1 MTPTSAHRAPRA
13 AHRGPRRSGLR
24 RARQSAQGAALAL
37 ALLVTVMGAEPGASA
52 HPGAH
57 GPHSPPGAVAA
68 SDEERAD
75 AAPGRTPWEQHTPT
89 PSLVP
94 ADATGEAGPTAT
106 PDGVLSAD
114 PASTSVPGDAAPE
127 GGAVAGS
134 TAAGAPQA
142 GGAARQANGCA
153 AQPSACGYPDASTT
167 GVPAGTVLRAVP
179 QELTSGPGWHYD
191 ERGWIVVDGDGA
203 VLEGITTTATVEVT
217 GRGAVVRASQIV
229 VAGEA
234 NGVALRHAQDVTIED
249 CEISGPTGSGP
260 QRLLV
265 GIKDVYGDA
274 TGAVIRRNDIW
285 HTSTGVQIDS
295 GLIEGNYIHDLGL
308 ASGDHLNG
316 TTSGGGTA
324 QLTIRGNTILN
335 PHPQTDAVSLFQD
348 FGPQANRLIE
358 GNLLA
363 GGGYTLYAGANSGKE
378 STATNISV
386 IGNRFARSYY
396 AQAGSYGPVTA
407 YTSGGGNK
415 WSGNVWDDD
424 GSTIPTPHG

>member
-1 MTPTSAHRAPRA
+1 MTPTSAPRSPRG
-13 AHRGPRRSGLR
+13 AHRGPRHTSRFR
-24 RARQSAQGAALAL
+24 TRQAAHGAALAL
-37 ALLVTVMGAEPGASA
+37 ALLVTVMGAEPAASA
-52 HPGAH
+52 HPGWH
-57 GPHSPPGAVAA
+57 GPRASAAATAA
-68 SDEERAD
+68 SDDDHAESEAARRPWQRHVPTP
-75 AAPGRTPWEQHTPT
+75 APGTPGA
-89 PSLVP
+89 S
-94 ADATGEAGPTAT
+94 TA

-114 PASTSVPGDAAPE
+114 PASTAAPDAAP
-127 GGAVAGS
+127 GATAAAPKGS
-134 TAAGAPQA
+134 TPEAAAPP
-142 GGAARQANGCA
+142 GGRGTRPANGCA
-153 AQPSACGYPDASTT
+153 AKPSSCGFPDASTT

-191 ERGWIVVDGDGA
+191 ERGWITVDGDGA
-203 VLEGITTTATVEVT
+203 VLEGITTTATVEVS

-229 VAGEA
+229 VSGEG
-234 NGVALRHAQDVTIED
+234 NGVSLRHAQDVTIED

-265 GIKDVYGDA
+265 GVKDVYGDS
-274 TGAVIRRNDIW
+274 TGSVIRRNDIW

-308 ASGDHLNG
+308 AEGDHLNG
-316 TTSGGGTA
+316 TTSGGGAT

-335 PHPQTDAVSLFQD
+335 PHSQTDAVSLFQD

-363 GGGYTLYAGANSGKE
+363 GGGYTLYAGANNGKA

-396 AQAGSYGPVTA
+396 ARGGSYGPVTA
-407 YTSGGGNK
+407 YTSGGGNT

-424 GSTIPTPHG
+424 GSTIPTPQG